1 MQWRDAAVCQDILVV
16 IPRCSKS
23 ADLDSP
29 LSHYQDEST
38 KKTWFDDVFRL
49 DLSCLA
55 LLYLQCSDDVCF
67 HSNSVILSN
76 IDLHLHLLMKF
87 AANIKSISLKKEKST
102 KEFKGP
108 YMICHS

>member
-1 MQWRDAAVCQDILVV
+1 MV

-29 LSHYQDEST
+29 LPHYQDAST
-38 KKTWFDDVFRL
+38 KMTWFDVFRL

-55 LLYLQCSDDVCF
+55 LLYLQCSDEVCF

-87 AANIKSISLKKEKST
+87 AANIKSVSLFRETST
-102 KEFKGP
+102 KMLKGP
-108 YMICHS
+108 